1 VQEIRGTQEDFMMYH
16 FAAACR
22 ASVHM
27 IMNANQTGFW
37 PSEQVKGERRF
48 VSLNMASMPADGI
61 SSVFRMVVDP
71 FSNTPVHGPIL
82 GMDHVLET

>member
-16 FAAACR
+16 FAAACS

-37 PSEQVKGERRF
+37 PLK
-48 VSLNMASMPADGI
+48 
-61 SSVFRMVVDP
+61 
-71 FSNTPVHGPIL
+71 
-82 GMDHVLET
+82 